1 MKSKVFLKNLISGV
15 PYSIGKYFT
24 YVPFNLRLGKEYTN
38 SKKQI
43 YYFDNLNDDQQIDY
57 VINKLNKIIKYA
69 TSNFKFYRD
78 FYEEHNVLNIEIKTL
93 DDFKEFPILTKEKI
107 RSYTES
113 FNGAMKIN
121 TGGTSGE
128 PFSFY
133 IDKNAFAR
141 EWSHMHTIWQLKG
154 YKQTDIKITLRGK
167 NLGDKNIVYNPVHN
181 EFIINTY
188 KSINSFKDEIV
199 ELFKTYEIKYIHGY
213 PSAIYEFFKEL
224 ETLIDINEKTII
236 EKNII
241 SCFFGSEFPMPNMT
255 EYLNKVWNLDYIS
268 WYGHSEMAILAYDEF
283 KTNDY
288 KPFMTYGYTE
298 VIDNKLIG
306 TSYNNFDMPL
316 IKYDTG
322 DLVEPKL
329 NLNGLLQSFKV
340 KEGREGDYIIDNYNK
355 KIPLTG
361 LIFGRHH
368 EIFNHADFIQVEQKE
383 DGQVIFH
390 TTLKSN
396 QNIDASNIEK
406 YFDLSNVEIN
416 YDFEIINV
424 PIRTKM
430 GKLKLKI

>member
-1 MKSKVFLKNLISGV
+1 MNVKLFLKNLISEI

-24 YVPFNLRLGKEYTN
+24 YVPFSIRLGSEYTN
-38 SKKQI
+38 FKNKIATFENMSLDEQSNYVIK
-43 YYFDNLNDDQQIDY
+43 NLNT
-57 VINKLNKIIKYA
+57 IITHA
-69 TSNFKFYRD
+69 TSNYEFYKKFYNEYSLLG
-78 FYEEHNVLNIEIKTL
+78 YELKYL
-93 DDFKEFPILTKEKI
+93 DDFDKYPILTKEKI
-107 RSYTES
+107 RTHTGTFKGS
-113 FNGAMKIN
+113 MKIN

-133 IDKNAFAR
+133 IDKDAFAR
-141 EWSHMHTIWQLKG
+141 EWAHMHYIWELKG
-154 YKQTDIKITLRGK
+154 YKKTDIKITLRGK

-188 KSINSFKDEIV
+188 KSLNSFKNELLD
-199 ELFKTYEIKYIHGY
+199 LFKSHKIKYVHGY

-224 ETLIDINEKTII
+224 ETLTDEEEKLIVK
-236 EKNII
+236 KNII

-255 EYLNKVWNLDYIS
+255 KYLSENWNLDYIS

-288 KPFMTYGYTE
+288 KPFLTYGYAE

-322 DLVEPKL
+322 DLVEPTLKE
-329 NLNGLLQSFKV
+329 NGLLRSFKV
-340 KEGREGDYIIDNYNK
+340 KEGREGDFIIDKNNK

-368 EIFNHADFIQVEQKE
+368 EIFNYADFIQVEQKQN
-383 DGQVIFH
+383 GLVIFH
-390 TTLKSN
+390 ITLKASQDIN
-396 QNIDASNIEK
+396 PTNIKK
-406 YFDLSNVEIN
+406 YFDLTNVDVDYEFKIS
-416 YDFEIINV
+416 EA
-424 PIRTKM
+424 PIRSKM